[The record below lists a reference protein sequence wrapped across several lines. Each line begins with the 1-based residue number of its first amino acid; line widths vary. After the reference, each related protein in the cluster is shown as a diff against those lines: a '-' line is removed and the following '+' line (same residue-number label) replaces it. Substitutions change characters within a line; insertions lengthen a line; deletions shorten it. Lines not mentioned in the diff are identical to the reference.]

1 VERNKCGGEGG
12 RRAGGGVAWSR
23 WEHGERECRER
34 DLLQKKKKKTR
45 EEAGFFV
52 NFGLDFLLHQAINSA
67 SIYRRWKRAILS
79 IPGKNFSLDSV
90 GKDPNR
96 WFKVASLSC
105 QICRKRLPALTSSRR
120 PRWRRVVIHPATFT
134 WGCRGTVGDPFRA
147 SCVRF
152 DGEIKQ

>member
-1 VERNKCGGEGG
+1 VEDELVAAWLGVAESTVRESVERETC
-12 RRAGGGVAWSR
+12 
-23 WEHGERECRER
+23 CRKR
-34 DLLQKKKKKTR
+34 KKKTR

-120 PRWRRVVIHPATFT
+120 PR
-134 WGCRGTVGDPFRA
+134 
-147 SCVRF
+147 
-152 DGEIKQ
+152 